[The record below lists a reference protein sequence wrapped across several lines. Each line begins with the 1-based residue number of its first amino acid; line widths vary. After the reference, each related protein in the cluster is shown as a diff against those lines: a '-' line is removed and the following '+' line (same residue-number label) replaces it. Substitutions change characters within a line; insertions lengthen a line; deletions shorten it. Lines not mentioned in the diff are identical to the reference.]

1 MVNGAGQHALQRVG
15 FGVVL
20 LVALTTVGYAA
31 VLAPSG
37 TPTPRA
43 DTATTEEAA
52 VATRSGR
59 VVNGCAIQPGT
70 RCPGWQLGGADLGGA
85 DLSGADLRSAD
96 LRSADLRGA
105 NLRGA
110 NLSGAHLLRAH
121 LWFADLSGANLENTS
136 LRVADLRG
144 ATLQGAT
151 LHHTLMPDGS
161 RCSGTY
167 QGPADCSWRP

>member
-1 MVNGAGQHALQRVG
+1 MDNGVGQHALQRVG

-20 LVALTTVGYAA
+20 LVAVATVGYAT
-31 VLAPSG
+31 VLTPSG

-59 VVNGCAIQPGT
+59 VVNGCAIQPGA

-96 LRSADLRGA
+96 LRGA

-110 NLSGAHLLRAH
+110 NLSGAHLLRAQ
-121 LWFADLSGANLENTS
+121 LWFADLSDANLDNTS

-151 LHHTLMPDGS
+151 LNHTLMPDGS

-167 QGPADCSWRP
+167 RGPADCSWRP